1 MREQFAA
8 FGTQP
13 WYFCVPGEMYIKKEW
28 EERPLIKH
36 IFIPN
41 SALVGPSHRVESMI
55 PKIIVNDQFDYEE
68 REISDEEYAELRQR
82 R

>member
-1 MREQFAA
+1 
-8 FGTQP
+8 
-13 WYFCVPGEMYIKKEW
+13 
-28 EERPLIKH
+28 
-36 IFIPN
+36 
-41 SALVGPSHRVESMI
+41 MI